1 MTDFDHS
8 MICSSVHVDFMLVGL
23 GKLRLLVVLVPAPHF
38 IVLNHLIF
46 LLRFKGGFILK
57 LIFPN
62 DNLSITGVFLN
73 QYFEMVTGV

>member
-8 MICSSVHVDFMLVGL
+8 MICPSVHLDFMLVGL
-23 GKLRLLVVLVPAPHF
+23 GRLRRPVVLVPAPHF
-38 IVLNHLIF
+38 NVLNHLIF
-46 LLRFKGGFILK
+46 LLRFKGGFVLK
-57 LIFPN
+57 LVFPY